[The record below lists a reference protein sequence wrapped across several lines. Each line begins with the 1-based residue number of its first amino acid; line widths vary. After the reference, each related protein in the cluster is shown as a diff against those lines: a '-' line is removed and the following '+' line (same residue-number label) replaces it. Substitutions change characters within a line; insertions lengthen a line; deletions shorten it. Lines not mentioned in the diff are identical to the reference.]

1 MDLKVKEGVSSARAQ
16 YQDSAS
22 IIIVI
27 IIMLFSYLLFSYT
40 E

>member
-22 IIIVI
+22 IIII

>member
-22 IIIVI
+22 III